1 MIDQKIIL
9 PFYAKASLFFV
20 GLLAFFTMLYIAQG
34 ILVPIVLAIIIAI
47 VLHPIVHFFVHRRI
61 NRVVAIVV
69 TLLLTLT
76 VIGAFGALVFSQASR
91 FSDSLP
97 TLVEKLT
104 NMLNQTVAWAS
115 GYFNINSQNIY
126 DWISKTKGE
135 LINTS
140 SAAIGQTLLTVG
152 SRAIIVLLVP
162 VYVFLI
168 LFYEPILLEFLRRI
182 LGVNNKTQVN
192 EIITQTKTLIQRYI
206 VGLLFEAAIVASLYS
221 IGLLIIRIDYAII
234 LGCIAALLNIIP
246 YIGGLIAVS
255 LIMLIAIATK
265 ESATYP
271 LLVAGLAII
280 VHLIDNSFI
289 IPKTV
294 ASKVKI
300 NALVSVTAIIAASAL
315 FGIPG
320 MIICIPIIGIVKLI
334 FDHIEPLKPWGF
346 LLGDTMPS
354 SFKIKSIRS
363 MRIKKKPS

>member
-1 MIDQKIIL
+1 VIDKKIIL

-47 VLHPIVHFFVHRRI
+47 VLHPIIHFFVRRRI
-61 NRVVAIVV
+61 NKVVAIVM
-69 TLLLTLT
+69 TLLLTL
-76 VIGAFGALVFSQASR
+76 IAMGAFGTLIFSQASR
-91 FSDSLP
+91 FSESLP

-104 NMLNQTVAWAS
+104 GMLNQTVAWAS
-115 GYFNINSQNIY
+115 GYFNIDSQNIY

-140 SAAIGQTLLTVG
+140 SAAIGQMLHTVG
-152 SRAIIVLLVP
+152 SLVFIVLLVP
-162 VYVFLI
+162 IYVFLI
-168 LFYEPILLEFLRRI
+168 LFYEPILLEFIRRI

-206 VGLLFEAAIVASLYS
+206 VGLLFEAAIVATLYS
-221 IGLLIIRIDYAII
+221 VGLLIIGIDYAII

-255 LIMLIAIATK
+255 LIMLISIATK
-265 ESATYP
+265 DSATYP

-280 VHLIDNSFI
+280 IHLIDNSFI

-300 NALVSVTAIIAASAL
+300 NAFVSVTAIIAASAL

-346 LLGDTMPS
+346 LLGNTMPS
-354 SFKIKSIRS
+354 SLNIKPIRT
-363 MRIKKKPS
+363 MRIKKKPL

>member
-1 MIDQKIIL
+1 MTDKKIIL

-34 ILVPIVLAIIIAI
+34 ILIPIVLATIIAI

-69 TLLLTLT
+69 TLLLALI
-76 VIGAFGALVFSQASR
+76 VMGAFGALVFSQASR

-104 NMLNQTVAWAS
+104 NMLNQSVAWVS
-115 GYFNINSQNIY
+115 VHFNINSQNIY
-126 DWISKTKGE
+126 DWISKNKGE
-135 LINTS
+135 LINS
-140 SAAIGQTLLTVG
+140 SSTAIGQTLLSVG
-152 SRAIIVLLVP
+152 SLVFMMVLIP
-162 VYVFLI
+162 IYVFL
-168 LFYEPILLEFLRRI
+168 LLYYEPILMEFIRRI
-182 LGVNNKTQVN
+182 FGIDKKVQVH

-206 VGLLFEAAIVASLYS
+206 VGLLFEAIIVAAMYS
-221 IGLLIIRIDYAII
+221 AGLLIIGIDYAII

-255 LIMLIAIATK
+255 LIMLVAIATK
-265 ESATYP
+265 DSATYP
-271 LLVAGLAII
+271 LLVAALATII
-280 VHLIDNSFI
+280 HLIDNSFI
-289 IPKTV
+289 IPKAV

-300 NALVSVTAIIAASAL
+300 NAFVSVTAIIAASAL

-354 SFKIKSIRS
+354 SFSIKSIRQI
-363 MRIKKKPS
+363 RIKKKP